1 MNIIILGA
9 GSVGTSVAENLALE
23 SNDVTMVDT
32 DAEQLHA
39 LQDRLDIR
47 TIIGHASHPDILEQ
61 AGADDADMLLAVT
74 DSDEV
79 NMVAC
84 QMAATLFD
92 TPNKIARVRAPAYL
106 NRKELLQQDQAMVD
120 MFISPEQVVT
130 DYIQKLLD
138 RPGSLQVLDFADGKV
153 QLVTV
158 RAYYGGPLVGHEL
171 ATIREH
177 MPDIDMRFAAI
188 FRKGRPIIPKRETII
203 EVDDEVHFISA
214 RENISQVMRELR
226 RADRPYRSIMIAG
239 GGHIGTSLAHAIED
253 DHDVKIIDHDAKNA
267 QRLSEE
273 LQNTIVLLGDAADKE
288 LLLEENIED
297 IDVFI
302 AVTSDDEANI
312 LSSMLAKR
320 LGAHKVMTLIN
331 NPAYAN
337 LVESDIIDV
346 AISPQQVTISSLLA
360 RVRQGDVV
368 VAHSL
373 RRGAAEATEAIVH
386 SDSKVVGKA
395 IEKIKMPRGSSIG
408 AIVRNEEVLIAHHD
422 TVIQPDD
429 HLILFLIDKSRIHEV
444 EKLFQPDRKKFS
456 LFG

>member
-9 GSVGTSVAENLALE
+9 GSVGASVAENLALE
-23 SNDVTMVDT
+23 SNDVTMVDM
-32 DAEQLHA
+32 DAEKLHA

-61 AGADDADMLLAVT
+61 AGAENADMILAVT

-84 QMAATLFD
+84 QITATLFN

-106 NRKELLQQDQAMVD
+106 QRQELFKHEHALVD
-120 MFISPEQVVT
+120 MLISPEQVVT
-130 DYIQKLLD
+130 DYIKKLLQ
-138 RPGSLQVLDFADGKV
+138 RPGSLQVLDFAGGKV

-171 ATIREH
+171 KTIREH

-214 RENISQVMRELR
+214 RENIGQVMRELR

-239 GGHIGTSLAHAIED
+239 GGHIGTSLAHAIEEN
-253 DHDVKIIDHDAKNA
+253 HEVKIIEQDAKNA

-273 LQNTIVLLGDAADKE
+273 LKSTIVLLGNAADKE

-373 RRGAAEATEAIVH
+373 RRGAAEATEAVVH
-386 SDSKVVGKA
+386 EESKVVGKM
-395 IEKIKMPRGSSIG
+395 IEKIKMPRGTSIG
-408 AIVRNEEVLIAHHD
+408 AIVRDGQVLIAHHD

-429 HLILFLIDKSRIHEV
+429 HLILFLIDKRRIHEV
-444 EKLFQPDRKKFS
+444 EQLFQPQRKGFS
-456 LFG
+456 LF

>member
-1 MNIIILGA
+1 MNIVILGA

-32 DAEQLHA
+32 NAEQLHA

-61 AGADDADMLLAVT
+61 AGATDADMLLAVT

-79 NMVAC
+79 NIVAC
-84 QMAATLFD
+84 QIASMLFN
-92 TPNKIARVRAPAYL
+92 TPNKIARVRAPEYL
-106 NRKELLQQDQAMVD
+106 ARKEIFQGESAPVD

-130 DYIQKLLD
+130 QYIQKLLN
-138 RPGSLQVLDFADGKV
+138 RPGSLQVLDFADGMV
-153 QLVTV
+153 QMVTV

-171 ATIREH
+171 RNIRDH
-177 MPDIDMRFAAI
+177 MPDIDMRFVAI

-203 EVDDEVHFISA
+203 EVDDEVHFVTS
-214 RENISQVMRELR
+214 REHIMPVMRELR
-226 RADRPYRSIMIAG
+226 RLDRPYRTVMIAG
-239 GGHIGTSLAHAIED
+239 GGHSGSLLAKAIESELE
-253 DHDVKIIDHDAKNA
+253 VKIIEQDPRNA

-273 LQNTIVLLGDAADKE
+273 LRETIVLLGNATDKE

-331 NPAYAN
+331 NPAYAT

-346 AISPQQVTISSLLA
+346 AISPQQVTISALLA

-373 RRGAAEATEAIVH
+373 RRGAAEATEAVVH
-386 SDSKVVGKA
+386 PESKVVGKMV
-395 IEKIKMPRGSSIG
+395 EKIKLPRGTTLG
-408 AIVRNEEVLIAHHD
+408 AIVRGDRVLIAHHD
-422 TVIQPDD
+422 IVIEPHD
-429 HLILFLIDKSRIHEV
+429 HLILFLIDKNRIHEV
-444 EKLFQPDRKKFS
+444 EKLFQPASKFS
-456 LFG
+456 LL

>member
-9 GSVGTSVAENLALE
+9 GSVGASVAENLALE
-23 SNDVTMVDT
+23 SNDVTMVDL
-32 DAEQLHA
+32 DADALHA

-47 TIIGHASHPDILEQ
+47 TVIGHASHPKVLER
-61 AGADDADMLLAVT
+61 AGAESAEMLLAVT

-79 NMVAC
+79 NIVAC
-84 QMAATLFD
+84 QVASLLFN
-92 TPNKIARVRAPAYL
+92 TQNKIARVRAPEYL
-106 NRKELLQQDQAMVD
+106 ERPELFQHDSAPVD
-120 MFISPEQVVT
+120 MLISPEQEVT
-130 DYIQKLLD
+130 DYIAKLIN

-171 ATIREH
+171 ENVREH
-177 MPDIDMRFAAI
+177 MPDIDMRFVAI
-188 FRKGRPIIPKRETII
+188 FRKGRPILPKKETII
-203 EVDDEVHFISA
+203 EVDDEVHFIAAS
-214 RENISQVMRELR
+214 EHIMPVMAELR
-226 RADRPYRSIMIAG
+226 RLDRPYRRIMIAG
-239 GGHIGTSLAHAIED
+239 GGHIGQSLAKKIESD
-253 DHDVKIIDHDAKNA
+253 YEVKIIEHNPQHA
-267 QRLSEE
+267 QRLAEE
-273 LQNTIVLLGDAADKE
+273 LEESIVLLGDVADKE

-386 SDSKVVGKA
+386 TDSKVVGKA
-395 IEKIKMPRGSSIG
+395 IEKIKMPRGTSIG
-408 AIVRNEEVLIAHHD
+408 AIVRNDEVLIAHHD
-422 TVIQPDD
+422 TVIQPND

-444 EKLFQPDRKKFS
+444 EKLFQPAGKKFP
-456 LFG
+456 LF